1 MSVLAAPICR
11 LATTFGFLALLS
23 LSFLI
28 VTGCRSDK
36 VAVSPGEDGGSLE
49 SPDGA
54 TGIGSEVDGEP
65 SNDSEC
71 AVFAVTFDSLL
82 TEMADLARLT
92 HKPVQPFSVHLAS
105 SYDRSSTTPVAS
117 SDTPSGW
124 YANSDWGN
132 YLRVETNASR
142 TEYVMLDVDG
152 PGAIMRIWSATMGGM
167 LRVYIDKA
175 VQPALAG
182 DFTKLL
188 SGQIPPFLPPFAGVT
203 AVAGNFDLPI
213 PYRQHVKVTLE
224 GNGPAY
230 FYQVEY
236 RNYVADCVDV
246 TSYQA
251 ADVDT
256 ARLDSVRTLLMN
268 PSIPESGA
276 TIEATTLTAQRPAMA
291 IAASSAGEAIVGFEM
306 TFDTQ
311 DATTLRTSK
320 LLITFDGHQTVRTP
334 LGDFF
339 GAGPGLSPHAT
350 LPLEVRA
357 DGTAVSRFVMPFR
370 ASAVIALE
378 PTNSLSAT
386 LRVVHVPMQVDGG
399 TYLFCAHWVARGPMS
414 SRPYRDLTLAHLQG
428 SGFYA
433 GTFLSLGNSS
443 EAWWGEGD
451 EKIWVDG
458 DAFPSL
464 FGTGSEDYYGF
475 GYCSPTVF
483 NHPYRVQ
490 TFSPGGFG
498 ASMGLSSMARYHLF
512 DAIPFGSRITFNMEL
527 WHWDPDAQVTY
538 DTISYF
544 YLDQNAVD
552 LVPLAVD
559 SDFRMSPLFQ

>member
-1 MSVLAAPICR
+1 MSVRRAPIYP
-11 LATTFGFLALLS
+11 TTDFALLIALLFS
-23 LSFLI
+23 LLI
-28 VTGCRSDK
+28 VTACRSDNG
-36 VAVSPGEDGGSLE
+36 ATEDGAAERGGQV
-49 SPDGA
+49 DGA
-54 TGIGSEVDGEP
+54 P
-65 SNDSEC
+65 SNDGGCSV
-71 AVFAVTFDSLL
+71 ASITFNSLL
-82 TEMADLARLT
+82 AEMADLARLT
-92 HKPVQPFSVHLAS
+92 HKPAQPFSVHLAS
-105 SYDRSSTTPVAS
+105 SYDRASITPMAS

-132 YLRVETNASR
+132 YLRVEKNAGR

-152 PGAIMRIWSATMGGM
+152 PGAIMRIWSATLGGV
-167 LRVYIDKA
+167 LRIYIDGA
-175 VQPALAG
+175 AQPALAE

-188 SGQIPPFLPPFAGVT
+188 SGKISPFLPPFAGVT
-203 AVAGNFDLPI
+203 AAAGNFDLPI
-213 PYRQHVKVTLE
+213 PYRKHIKVTLD

-236 RNYVADCVDV
+236 RKYVSDCIDV
-246 TSYQA
+246 TSYQT

-256 ARLDSVRTLLMN
+256 TSLDSVRALLMN

-276 TIEATTLTAQRPAMA
+276 TIENATLTAQNPALA
-291 IAASSAGEAIVGFEM
+291 ISASSTGEAIVGIEM
-306 TFDTQ
+306 TFNTQ

-320 LLITFDGHQTVRTP
+320 LAIAFDGHQTVRTP

-339 GAGPGLSPHAT
+339 GAGPGLSPHVT

-370 ASAVIALE
+370 SSAVIALE

-399 TYLFCAHWVARGPMS
+399 TYFFGAHWVARGPMS
-414 SRPYRDLTLAHLQG
+414 SRPYRDLTIAHLEG
-428 SGFYA
+428 SGFYV

-443 EAWWGEGD
+443 QDWWGEGD

-483 NHPYRVQ
+483 NHPYHIQ

-512 DAIPFGSRITFNMEL
+512 DAIPFDSQITFNMEL
-527 WHWDPDAQVTY
+527 WHWDPAAQVTY

-544 YLDQNAVD
+544 YVDQNARA
-552 LVPLAVD
+552 PC
-559 SDFRMSPLFQ
+559 